1 MKKSIRGMV
10 VIVVWFSFV
19 CLPVYSQVGSIV
31 KTVGKNVAEESM
43 EKAFKREM
51 KNYGRHSVEQSVVN
65 HAFKKEVREKMM
77 EHFGKEG
84 IESFFEYG
92 NKKVMPKVSRTRFS
106 LAKKRMDKSEYKK
119 ALRGNNAEKKSLE
132 TVSKT
137 NIGLYRNVKIIA
149 RKEGDEALNYLM
161 QKHPDVYNLI
171 KKEMMGNGGPLQ
183 DPYWNKFV
191 CEIGDKGELIIR
203 NTRPEASNTAI
214 LIKGNTIKAYSGCA
228 QDAVQQSPNI
238 FLDYLLPN
246 KTYVIDDGKY
256 VFEVDGL
263 KRTTFGKAVYTKDMA
278 MKTNLDSGRRNYVQQ
293 FKQGRGTDVDDA
305 GHIFQRNKGG
315 INELINLVPM
325 DNAWQRS
332 GGAWRTLEK
341 QEEDIIETAL
351 AANKVVTSTRRLL
364 YEGNSL
370 RPSKIL
376 VETFVDGKKV
386 LSKILDC
393 P

>member
-1 MKKSIRGMV
+1 
-10 VIVVWFSFV
+10 
-19 CLPVYSQVGSIV
+19 
-31 KTVGKNVAEESM
+31 
-43 EKAFKREM
+43 
-51 KNYGRHSVEQSVVN
+51 
-65 HAFKKEVREKMM
+65 
-77 EHFGKEG
+77 
-84 IESFFEYG
+84 
-92 NKKVMPKVSRTRFS
+92 
-106 LAKKRMDKSEYKK
+106 
-119 ALRGNNAEKKSLE
+119 
-132 TVSKT
+132 
-137 NIGLYRNVKIIA
+137 
-149 RKEGDEALNYLM
+149 M
-161 QKHPDVYNLI
+161 QK
-171 KKEMMGNGGPLQ
+171 GN
-183 DPYWNKFV
+183 F
-191 CEIGDKGELIIR
+191 
-203 NTRPEASNTAI
+203 
-214 LIKGNTIKAYSGCA
+214 
-228 QDAVQQSPNI
+228 
-238 FLDYLLPN
+238 